1 MTRISTLDTRKS
13 SGLKLFCFVFKFSN
27 IFKFESLLKFYE
39 VKGKYNLYYKVRYV
53 FVCGHYNVPTL
64 TSPSVFK
71 LLDSQGY
78 LWLPYDLAEV
88 IKLFG
93 ETSERKNIFFSK
105 KYFISFLLHYCHSFH
120 STVIPSG
127 LLSFLPDYCHSFR
140 ISVIPSKY
148 CHFFQIIQRITNTN

>member
-1 MTRISTLDTRKS
+1 MGEPHKITMGQKLLRNYIYSALLLITRISTLGTRKS

-78 LWLPYDLAEV
+78 VWLPYDLTEV
-88 IKLFG
+88 LNKANW
-93 ETSERKNIFFSK
+93 RNI
-105 KYFISFLLHYCHSFH
+105 
-120 STVIPSG
+120 
-127 LLSFLPDYCHSFR
+127 
-140 ISVIPSKY
+140 
-148 CHFFQIIQRITNTN
+148 